1 MLPKKVEKV
10 RLIAY
15 LPKDLYESVCSEAE
29 TTGQSMSGFVVSAL
43 RHGSLREEIRKI
55 VREELGREKA

>member
-15 LPKDLYESVCSEAE
+15 VPKDLYESVCAEAE
-29 TTGQSMSGFVVSAL
+29 TTGQSMSDIVRNAL
-43 RHGSLREEIRKI
+43 RHDSVRDEIRKI
-55 VREELGREKA
+55 VREELGK